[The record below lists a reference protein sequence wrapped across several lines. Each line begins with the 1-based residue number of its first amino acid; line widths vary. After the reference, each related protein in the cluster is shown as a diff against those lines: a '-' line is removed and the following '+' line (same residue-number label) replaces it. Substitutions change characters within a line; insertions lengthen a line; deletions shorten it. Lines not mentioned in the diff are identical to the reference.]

1 MLSLGCERYA
11 PIAPGPID
19 FCRRRQ
25 LPIIVKRVQSTL
37 PRKTRVTKTQD
48 FNIVQKLN
56 LNK

>member
-19 FCRRRQ
+19 FSRRRQ
-25 LPIIVKRVQSTL
+25 VPIIVKRVQSTL
-37 PRKTRVTKTQD
+37 PLKTRITKIQG